1 MNTPFFTFLGM
12 LAAALLLVL
21 SDCYD
26 RVTNRYATRVEAE
39 ADRLF
44 DRGWLPSFIPTSA
57 SDIRVSNDLDLNT
70 SEGSFLF
77 MPSEAVGFTAKLTR
91 LDASAL
97 WDQQQRPFLERG
109 FTAHHHAEAG
119 SEWMFLVSAAT
130 GRCDYFMRPIQ
141 CEKP

>member
-1 MNTPFFTFLGM
+1 MNTPFFTFMGM
-12 LAAALLLVL
+12 MAAALLMVL
-21 SDCYD
+21 SGCYD
-26 RVTNRYATRVEAE
+26 RVTN
-39 ADRLF
+39 
-44 DRGWLPSFIPTSA
+44 
-57 SDIRVSNDLDLNT
+57 DLDVNT

-77 MPSEAVGFTAKLTR
+77 MPSEVAGFTAKLTR

-97 WDQQQRPFLERG
+97 WDQQQRPFLECG

-119 SEWMFLVSAAT
+119 SEWMFLVNAAT